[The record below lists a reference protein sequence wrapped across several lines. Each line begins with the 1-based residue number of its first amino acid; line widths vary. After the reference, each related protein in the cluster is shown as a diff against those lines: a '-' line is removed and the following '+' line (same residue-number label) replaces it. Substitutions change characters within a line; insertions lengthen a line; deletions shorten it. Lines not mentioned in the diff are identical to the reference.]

1 MFGFP
6 SEKRNIIIV
15 QYHAS
20 AAILWEENWQCNLTD
35 TNGMFGSALAHQ
47 VSRPSVFQH
56 EISEATMWSFCI
68 GVLFHPSVVKI
79 QRGSKQINYSRCLT
93 ILQFEQIPSINS

>member
-68 GVLFHPSVVKI
+68 GVLFHRSVLKI
-79 QRGSKQINYSRCLT
+79 QRRSKQINYGRCLT